1 MVSLCSCIFCI
12 LQVLQSKTSFG
23 NILAIRCVLGTSL
36 LECLQGRLLSKPYFS
51 FCICNFILSHTL
63 ENTTKFSW
71 PDTKIQKQVAAAL
84 AAGCTCVVKPAE
96 DTPFTTLAL
105 VIGRFRILCTM
116 CILCIRHSGSG
127 NWKISHS
134 VFCVLCVFTTMAD
147 FFIN

>member
-36 LECLQGRLLSKPYFS
+36 LECLQGRLLSKPYFVCVFAVS
-51 FCICNFILSHTL
+51 ILSQTQ
-63 ENTTKFSW
+63 
-71 PDTKIQKQVAAAL
+71 KIQKQVAAAL

>member
-1 MVSLCSCIFCI
+1 MSLELPYWNACKEGYSQSLTFVYVFAVS
-12 LQVLQSKTSFG
+12 
-23 NILAIRCVLGTSL
+23 
-36 LECLQGRLLSKPYFS
+36 
-51 FCICNFILSHTL
+51 ILSQTQ
-63 ENTTKFSW
+63 
-71 PDTKIQKQVAAAL
+71 KIQKQVAAAL

-134 VFCVLCVFTTMAD
+134 VFCVLCAFTTMALVICR
-147 FFIN
+147 FFYQYYLFHTLLNLR